1 MKRLTPY
8 MTARNVRIL
17 WIIITLV
24 ALAAAAGAPAA
35 YGGGPG
41 G

>member
-8 MTARNVRIL
+8 LTARNAKIA

-24 ALAAAAGAPAA
+24 ALAAAAGAPPGF
-35 YGGGPG
+35 GGSG